1 MDYTE
6 LGNIRWSLLLKLAKA
21 SRRFL

>member
-1 MDYTE
+1 MS
-6 LGNIRWSLLLKLAKA
+6 IPLLLKLAKA